1 MQPLLRDV
9 RHSGTS
15 GRVPGQADHTISGVN
30 GNLGICS
37 PGLPRPPRLGMDRL
51 CLRRSLIE
59 VLLAAFWALGG
70 DI

>member
-1 MQPLLRDV
+1 MQAVLRDV
-9 RHSGTS
+9 CHFWLGMH
-15 GRVPGQADHTISGVN
+15 GQADHTISGVN